1 MTKAR
6 TLKNL
11 RERFIKKDFKDA
23 KVLDLYI
30 FYAKNYLNNKEKI
43 LKDILGIFNEDMI
56 VRSSSLNE
64 DTNFS
69 SNAGGFDSVLAVKA
83 NSKDLDLAIQKVIS
97 SYENLN
103 DKDEIF
109 VQPMLKSVSMAG
121 VVFTADIDTL
131 APYYIVNY
139 DESGSTDS
147 VTSGKD
153 NNLKTFICLKNKIA
167 LLKDKRL
174 SKLLKVCEFLQDLFT
189 NEFLD
194 IEFAFS
200 NDELYIFQVRNIVI
214 KDKVLKQNLNIED
227 SLTKLYKKIQKLNK
241 EHLGVLGDKAIFGV
255 MPDWNPA
262 EIIGLRPRNLS
273 LSIYKEL
280 ITDNVWAYQ
289 RDNYAY
295 RNLRSNPLLISFM
308 GLPYIDVRVSFNS
321 FVPKDLNELISKKLI
336 NYYLNELNSNK
347 DKHDKVEFDI
357 VYSCYYFGI
366 SNKLKK
372 LLSFSF
378 NENELKRIEFSLLN
392 LTNNLIKNSLHKKD
406 ITRSA
411 ILEEKYEQIINL
423 DISLVD
429 KIYWLNEYIKRYGTL
444 PFAGV
449 ARSAFIAMQFL
460 NSMLNEGIFTKDDYS
475 KFLKSLNTV
484 SKQLSKDIHIL
495 NKKDFL
501 EKYGHLRP
509 GTYDILSK
517 RYDQNY
523 DEYFSETN
531 DFIEEN
537 DFVFTKEQI
546 DKIEILL
553 IENGLEI
560 DFNTFISF
568 IKEAIEGREYV
579 KFVFTK
585 ALSRI
590 LEYIKDLGAKL
601 GFDRDDLSY
610 LDYKQV
616 LNLYSSLNHMDLKE
630 IFSNNIKLNKD
641 LYEYTKVLKLPSL
654 ITKEED
660 VFMFFMQKEEA
671 NFIGLKTIKA
681 KLVLEENIHKEDLKG
696 KIICIKSA
704 DPGYDFLFSKN
715 IAGLITCF
723 GGANS
728 HMAIRCAELGIVAI
742 IGCGEERFNEYS
754 KAKVIS
760 IDALN
765 KKVIC

>member
-11 RERFIKKDFKDA
+11 RERFIEKNFSDA

-30 FYAKNYLNNKEKI
+30 FYAKDYLNNKEKI

-97 SYENLN
+97 SYENLS

-167 LLKDKRL
+167 LLKDKNL

-200 NDELYIFQVRNIVI
+200 NDELYIFQVRNIVTKNKI
-214 KDKVLKQNLNIED
+214 LKQNLNIED

-321 FVPKDLNELISKKLI
+321 FVPKDLNEHISKKLI

-681 KLVLEENIHKEDLKG
+681 KLVLEEDIYKEDLKD
-696 KIICIKSA
+696 KIVCIKSA